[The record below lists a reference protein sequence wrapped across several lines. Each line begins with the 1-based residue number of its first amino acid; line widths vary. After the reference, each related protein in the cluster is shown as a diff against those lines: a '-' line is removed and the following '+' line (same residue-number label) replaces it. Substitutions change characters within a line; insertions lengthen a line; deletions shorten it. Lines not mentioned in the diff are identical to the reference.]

1 MDEATRLI
9 ESGYRSV
16 SNRHRMV
23 SRIDRP
29 DWREHMARD
38 HHRGFRGDPQ
48 RNLEEG
54 MRWVRA
60 LGTGAADHYRRV
72 LSKDTVTMLPQD
84 VFDAVRKAGAGFGWG
99 GVDEYREIVPGP

>member
-16 SNRHRMV
+16 SNRHRML

-38 HHRGFRGDPQ
+38 HTRGFRGDAQ
-48 RNLEEG
+48 KNLDEG
-54 MRWVRA
+54 MRWVDL
-60 LGTGAADHYRRV
+60 LGAGAADFYRRV
-72 LSKDTVTMLPQD
+72 LSKDTLSQIPQD
-84 VFDAVRKAGAGFGWG
+84 VFDAVKRAGSAGGDDG
-99 GVDEYREIVPGP
+99 YREIVTIG